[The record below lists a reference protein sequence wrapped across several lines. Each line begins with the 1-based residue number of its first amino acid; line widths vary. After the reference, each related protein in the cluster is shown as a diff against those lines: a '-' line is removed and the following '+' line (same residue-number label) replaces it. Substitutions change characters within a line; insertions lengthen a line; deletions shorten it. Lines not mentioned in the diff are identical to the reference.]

1 MDPVFL
7 SGRER
12 WASLAEGEEGGGRR
26 YMFVYFIS
34 HAREDR
40 QIVETIQSRTGLR
53 LKVLN
58 LHPVDYIKGAETL
71 HGVKPEEFVRLI
83 KDAEIIVTDSFHATA
98 FSIIFNKEFYN
109 IRRSSRNI
117 RIENLYNIFGMERRY
132 VKLDEMGGRWQRTGI
147 DYTDINRR
155 MVLLKGDSMRY
166 LKQIAEVDNG

>member
-1 MDPVFL
+1 M
-7 SGRER
+7 
-12 WASLAEGEEGGGRR
+12 
-26 YMFVYFIS
+26 
-34 HAREDR
+34 
-40 QIVETIQSRTGLR
+40 
-53 LKVLN
+53 
-58 LHPVDYIKGAETL
+58 
-71 HGVKPEEFVRLI
+71 RLI